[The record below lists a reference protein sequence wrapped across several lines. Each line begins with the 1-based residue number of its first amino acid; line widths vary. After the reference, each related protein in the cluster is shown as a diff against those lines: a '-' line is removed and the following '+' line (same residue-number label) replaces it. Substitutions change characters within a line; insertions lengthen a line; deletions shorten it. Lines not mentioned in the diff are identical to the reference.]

1 MWPGSRKHRKGSSN
15 MEGSVVE
22 GGSNMEGSIVED
34 SVMESIVM
42 EDSVMESGIM
52 ECGNME
58 HGGMERGEKSGSREM
73 TCICCPL
80 GCGLTVTMGEDG
92 RVSVSG
98 NTCPRGAEYG
108 KKELLH
114 PERTVT
120 TTVRAAG
127 RKNTVISVKTASDIP
142 KEKIMECMKEL
153 AGVEVKLPVR
163 IGDVVLEDVAGTG
176 VNVIATRNAQ

>member
-34 SVMESIVM
+34 SVMES
-42 EDSVMESGIM
+42 GIM
-52 ECGNME
+52 EHGNME

-142 KEKIMECMKEL
+142 KEKIIECMKEL